1 MSGPLTRGRLAATLL
16 LCALGTLLICALA
29 PLIGVQPIADS
40 NALVLLDLRA
50 VLDGALGADNPSSQL
65 FFVVR
70 LPRMMAG
77 AVVGAGLAAAGCV
90 FQAMLRNPLAEPY
103 TLGVSSGA
111 SLAALLA
118 VRLGLAETALG
129 GSAIGV
135 AALGGAVATVYVVW
149 RLARIDGQLPPAAL
163 LLAGV
168 VLAVICNAAILF
180 VLHTA
185 TFTEAHAFVRW
196 TMGGLE
202 WIRYAPLLKAAI
214 PTVIGLLVLLTI
226 ARDLNALS
234 AGTDAA
240 ASVGVDPT
248 RATTIGFFAAS
259 LVVGAGISLAGP
271 IGFVGLL
278 VPHVLRGIVGPD
290 HRVLLPACMLVGA
303 GFVVASDTVARLVLA
318 PDELPVGVITAV
330 VGGAFFLKLIVG
342 EKSRARLWGG

>member
-1 MSGPLTRGRLAATLL
+1 MTRALTRRRLAVTLL
-16 LCALGTLLICALA
+16 LCFGGSLLVCVLGPLLGMELTPDGSVLA
-29 PLIGVQPIADS
+29 
-40 NALVLLDLRA
+40 LLDLRDVA
-50 VLDGALGADNPSSQL
+50 DGVFGDGNAASQL
-65 FFVVR
+65 FTVVR
-70 LPRMMAG
+70 LPRMLAG

-90 FQAMLRNPLAEPY
+90 FQAVLRNPLAEPY

-118 VRLGLAETALG
+118 LRLGLGETALG
-129 GSAIGV
+129 GSATGL
-135 AALGGAVATVYVVW
+135 AALAGAVTTVYIVW
-149 RLARIDGQLPPAAL
+149 RLARVDSHLPPAAL

-185 TFTEAHAFVRW
+185 SFTEAHAFVRW

-202 WIRYAPLLKAAI
+202 WIRYAPLLKATI
-214 PTVIGLLVLLTI
+214 PTAIGLVMLLTI

-234 AGTDAA
+234 AGSDAA

-248 RATTIGFFAAS
+248 RTTTIGFFAAS
-259 LVVGAGISLAGP
+259 LAVGAGISIAGP

-290 HRVLLPACMLVGA
+290 HRVLLPACMFVGA

-330 VGGAFFLKLIVG
+330 IGGSFFLKLIVG